1 MSCDGNTAAHA
12 ANLAASPQ
20 IAAALGGG
28 DPAAA
33 KEAILNIHELATTR
47 AERAI
52 GQRGQLAGLAKI
64 QARGADAAAAE
75 ATVVAFK
82 EIKAAGLAVPAHG
95 DAHARYGVA
104 LPKLAT
110 QYGWQAVQQTV
121 DAVRGRQSLPA
132 IAQEV
137 LAGAQTTR
145 RMTSIVEAGG
155 KNHYRCGECGQ
166 YRKPTDHTC
175 PMTANAQALGGKL
188 TRRLGVPGSA
198 YPAGALDALIATAR
212 KGDVIMRHGLTGE
225 EVRVSLDSLP
235 SALAGGFVPD
245 SWRQE
250 RSLNLAQMSNGRV
263 VPVLDA
269 TDLSVLPR
277 QRTALGLMAAAY
289 GTTIPAG
296 ATVGGPA
303 GVPVQRM
310 QQVQQAATTSVRG
323 GQVYDTGHF
332 IGSEFRK
339 SGSYGA
345 SIRVGNMTY
354 AVGQRSK
361 DPAHFGSARDVSG
374 ATQKTDDTNGKEP
387 LPKGGS
393 VAVGRT
399 LMAAVGA
406 LYDGEVVET
415 ADGQIQI
422 YTRDRRSL
430 MAVYDPKT
438 NTAGDTAGSTNMSAE
453 QMAAVM
459 AWRALH
465 PQNGFDVALAADLA
479 ALNNGTGNAWR
490 ASDAMYIAAKNG
502 VFANGG
508 QVSFGGQ
515 VGTQKC
521 PTCGRFAG
529 DAHACPGPAQQPA
542 PAQPRTGG
550 VVVED
555 LPADLRPVGQPAI
568 ATPFE
573 AVMQRPRLAGLVSD
587 AESASPLELS
597 DEDRAAVRA
606 LAASLMQNT
615 SLAPGARDAA
625 ERVLAG
631 EQDSDRFARQLIIA
645 ARALQARQRRRNAAT
660 ADESN
665 TERAPS
671 ISLRPGAVFAP
682 QANAVVAGAQGDYI
696 VAVANHGLGAPED
709 GTVLDGAATAV
720 LSGTGAPVDLAD
732 AANLWIAVRSGT
744 ANDPAITEAQAAAG
758 FARELAA
765 HGGAQ
770 QCPDCGQ
777 YMSLKSPHN
786 CPNKAA
792 AAAPVLVPV
801 AAPFDQEALRATI
814 AEAVVA
820 MPPVTVSPQVTVEAP
835 QVIVENKIDT
845 DALAAALG
853 GAVQQALSAA
863 QPAAPGGV
871 VQLDEEKL
879 AAALRAGLPQ
889 QMTGTAQFDAEALAN
904 AIKAGMPQNVT
915 AQFDA
920 EALAAALQK
929 GMAGQQAPQVTVQL
943 DTAALAEALKSM
955 PAPVMDTSAF
965 TAALQATLASVANG
979 NVGAVAPIATPASSD
994 GQPIAVAAPDPAV
1007 AQAMVQMAQAA
1018 ARMSEVAERLTQGG
1032 QAAAPPAPTAG
1043 NADRAQDAPVVR
1055 APRTGLIR
1063 PEGMP
1068 LTAQE
1073 HILSPVTLPAPDPYL
1088 MDVDATVG
1096 GQRSE
1101 PLSEYIPD
1109 LDPNYEIGET
1119 NERILRAMSAAI
1131 QAGQKGDTKRSFW
1144 SRAFGL
1150 YGPAGTGKNTLA
1162 RQLAASIQ
1170 TVDKAG
1176 NVSQG
1181 LNYTEYNVLPDSTL
1195 EDAIGTVVLE
1205 PDGNGGTRSRVKL
1218 GKIGLAAAMGS
1229 VICINEIARNE
1240 KLATALQS
1248 ILEDGEIIIGSPEA
1262 GMTRIPVHPATI
1274 TCMTWNPGNE
1284 GDPDRPAAAPLSRI
1298 MPFELPKATAKE
1310 RAARV
1315 GGFLKQFQPAD
1326 AAPAATDAQRDAER
1340 EQMRQTILRKS
1351 YNIPQEINISD
1362 PELEAAVNF
1371 VQDIESLA
1379 GSGAMDRQIGL
1390 NSRTPTRPGD
1400 RQLRNYIVLGKTVG
1414 WKEAANT
1421 FRICCDQNDQ
1431 FDEQWRLIMERFE
1444 AHFGSDGNA
1453 PSRRAA
1459 RSNP

>member
-12 ANLAASPQ
+12 SNLAASPQ

-33 KEAILNIHELATTR
+33 KEAILHIHELATTR
-47 AERAI
+47 AERSLRD
-52 GQRGQLAGLAKI
+52 RGTPTGLAKI

-75 ATVVAFK
+75 ATVAAFQ
-82 EIKAAGLAVPAHG
+82 EITASGLNVPAHG
-95 DAHARYGVA
+95 DAHPRYGVP

-121 DAVRGRQSLPA
+121 EAVRGRQTLPA

-155 KNHYRCGECGQ
+155 KNHYRCGECGR
-166 YRKPTDHTC
+166 YRSPTDHTC
-175 PMTANAQALGGKL
+175 PMTANARALGRKL

-198 YPAGALDALIATAR
+198 YPAGALDALIAQAR
-212 KGDVIMRHGLTGE
+212 QGDIVMRHGLTGE
-225 EVRVSLDSLP
+225 IVSVSLDSLP

-245 SWRQE
+245 TWRRE
-250 RSLNLAQMSNGRV
+250 RSLALAQMSNGRV

-269 TDLSVLPR
+269 QNLSVLPR
-277 QRTALGLMAAAY
+277 QQTALGMIAAAY
-289 GTTIPAG
+289 GSTIPTG
-296 ATVGGPA
+296 AIVGGPV
-303 GVPVQRM
+303 GVPVQRV
-310 QQVQQAATTSVRG
+310 QQVQQTATTSVAG

-339 SGSYGA
+339 SGSNGTA
-345 SIRVGNMTY
+345 IRVGTMTY

-361 DPAHFGSARDVSG
+361 DPAHFGSARDLSG
-374 ATQKTDDTNGKEP
+374 NTAKTDEQAGKEP

-399 LMAAVGA
+399 LMAAVGI
-406 LYDGEVVET
+406 LHDGEVVET

-422 YTRDRRSL
+422 YTRERRSL
-430 MAVYDPKT
+430 LAVYDPKT

-459 AWRALH
+459 AYRALH
-465 PQNGFDVALAADLA
+465 PQNGFDVALAADLT
-479 ALNNGTGNAWR
+479 ALNSGTGNAWR

-529 DAHACPGPAQQPA
+529 DAHACPGSAQLSS
-542 PAQPRTGG
+542 PAQPRGG

-597 DEDRAAVRA
+597 DEDRAAVHA
-606 LAASLMQNT
+606 LAASLVQDT

-625 ERVLAG
+625 ERVLAD

-671 ISLRPGAVFAP
+671 ISLRPDAVFAP

-696 VAVANHGLGAPED
+696 VAVANHGLAAPQD

-720 LSGTGAPVDLAD
+720 LSGTGAPTDLAD

-758 FARELAA
+758 FARELVA

-777 YMSLKSPHN
+777 YMSLKTPHN
-786 CPNKAA
+786 CPNKVA

-801 AAPFDQEALRATI
+801 VAPFDQEALRTTI
-814 AEAVVA
+814 AEAMVA
-820 MPPVTVSPQVTVEAP
+820 MPPVMLSPHVTVEAP
-835 QVIVENKIDT
+835 QVTVENKIDT
-845 DALAAALG
+845 DALATALG
-853 GAVQQALSAA
+853 NAVQQALSGA
-863 QPAAPGGV
+863 QPAAPGGM

-879 AAALRAGLPQ
+879 AAALRTGLPQ

-929 GMAGQQAPQVTVQL
+929 GIASQQAPQVTVQL

-979 NVGAVAPIATPASSD
+979 NVGAVAPVAQPVSTD
-994 GQPIAVAAPDPAV
+994 GQPIAVAAQDPAV

-1018 ARMSEVAERLTQGG
+1018 ARMSEVAERLAQGTP
-1032 QAAAPPAPTAG
+1032 AAAPTAPATGSADTAQ
-1043 NADRAQDAPVVR
+1043 AAPAAR

-1063 PEGMP
+1063 PEGLP

-1088 MDVDATVG
+1088 MDVDVAVG
-1096 GQRSE
+1096 GQRTE
-1101 PLSEYIPD
+1101 PLAEYVPD

-1131 QAGQKGDTKRSFW
+1131 QAGQKGDAKRSFW

-1170 TVDKAG
+1170 TADKDG

-1340 EQMRQTILRKS
+1340 EQLRQTILRKE
-1351 YNIPQEINISD
+1351 YKVPQDIQVSD

-1414 WKEAANT
+1414 WKEAANQ

-1444 AHFGSDGNA
+1444 AHFGADGNA

>member
-12 ANLAASPQ
+12 GNLAASPQ

-33 KEAILNIHELATTR
+33 KEAILHIHELATTR

-52 GQRGQLAGLAKI
+52 GQRGPSTGLAKV
-64 QARGADAAAAE
+64 QARGSDAAAAE
-75 ATVVAFK
+75 ATVAAFG

-95 DAHARYGVA
+95 DAHPRYGVA

-121 DAVRGRQSLPA
+121 EAVRARQSLPA

-145 RMTSIVEAGG
+145 RMTSTVEAGG
-155 KNHYRCGECGQ
+155 KNHYRCGECGR
-166 YRKPTDHTC
+166 YRNPSDHTC
-175 PMTANAQALGGKL
+175 PMTATAQALGGKL
-188 TRRLGVPGSA
+188 ARRLGVPGSA
-198 YPAGALDALIATAR
+198 YPPGALDALIAAAR

-225 EVRVSLDSLP
+225 EARVSLDSLP

-250 RSLNLAQMSNGRV
+250 RSLALAQMSNGRV

-310 QQVQQAATTSVRG
+310 QQVQQAATTSVAG

-339 SGSYGA
+339 SGSYGTA
-345 SIRVGNMTY
+345 IKVGNMTY

-361 DPAHFGSARDVSG
+361 DPRHFGSARDSSG
-374 ATQKTDDTNGKEP
+374 TTQKTDDQTGKEP

-399 LMAAVGA
+399 LMAAVGT
-406 LYDGEVVET
+406 LHDGEVVET
-415 ADGQIQI
+415 ADGQIQV
-422 YTRDRRSL
+422 YSRDRRSL
-430 MAVYDPKT
+430 LAVYDPKT

-453 QMAAVM
+453 QMAAVL
-459 AWRALH
+459 AYRALH
-465 PQNGFDVALAADLA
+465 PQNGFDVALAADLT
-479 ALNNGTGNAWR
+479 ALNNGSGNAWR

-508 QVSFGGQ
+508 QVLFGGQ

-529 DAHACPGPAQQPA
+529 DAHACPGAAQQA
-542 PAQPRTGG
+542 VPAQPRG
-550 VVVED
+550 VVVEN
-555 LPADLRPVGQPAI
+555 LPGDLRPVGQMAI
-568 ATPFE
+568 ALPFE
-573 AVMQRPRLAGLVSD
+573 AVMQRPTLAGLATD
-587 AESASPLELS
+587 AERVSPLELS
-597 DEDRAAVRA
+597 DDDRAAVRA
-606 LAASLMQNT
+606 LAATLVQDT
-615 SLAPGARDAA
+615 SLASGTRDAA

-645 ARALQARQRRRNAAT
+645 ARALQTRQRRREGAT
-660 ADESN
+660 IDESN
-665 TERAPS
+665 GSAQPR
-671 ISLRPGAVFAP
+671 ISLRPDAVFAS
-682 QANAVVAGAQGDYI
+682 QANAVVAGAQGDDVI
-696 VAVANHGLGAPED
+696 AVANHGLAAPED
-709 GTVLDGAATAV
+709 STVLDGAATAV

-732 AANLWIAVRSGT
+732 TANLWIAVRSGT
-744 ANDPAITEAQAAAG
+744 ANDPAITEAQAAAA

-770 QCPDCGQ
+770 KCPDCGQ
-777 YMSLKSPHN
+777 YMSLKTPHN
-786 CPNKAA
+786 CSNRAA
-792 AAAPVLVPV
+792 AATPVMVPV
-801 AAPFDQEALRATI
+801 AASFDQEALRTTI

-820 MPPVTVSPQVTVEAP
+820 MAPLTVSPQITVEAP
-835 QVIVENKIDT
+835 QVTVENKIDT
-845 DALAAALG
+845 DALATALG
-853 GAVQQALSAA
+853 NAIATALSGA
-863 QPAAPGGV
+863 QPAAQGGV

-920 EALAAALQK
+920 EALAGALQK
-929 GMAGQQAPQVTVQL
+929 GMASQQAPQVTVQL
-943 DTAALAEALKSM
+943 DTEALAEALKSM

-979 NVGAVAPIATPASSD
+979 NLGAVAPIAAPVSSD
-994 GQPIAVAAPDPAV
+994 GQPIAVAAQDPAV

-1018 ARMSEVAERLTQGG
+1018 ARMSDLAERLAQGG
-1032 QAAAPPAPTAG
+1032 PAAAPNAASADTAQVAPIE
-1043 NADRAQDAPVVR
+1043 RK
-1055 APRTGLIR
+1055 PRTGLIR
-1063 PEGMP
+1063 PEGLP

-1088 MDVDATVG
+1088 MDVDSAVG
-1096 GQRSE
+1096 GQRAE
-1101 PLSEYIPD
+1101 PLAEYIPE
-1109 LDPNYEIGET
+1109 LDQNYEIGET
-1119 NERILRAMSAAI
+1119 NERILRSISAAI
-1131 QAGQKGDTKRSFW
+1131 QAGQRGDTKRSFW

-1162 RQLAASIQ
+1162 RQLAASVQ
-1170 TVDKAG
+1170 TVDKDG

-1262 GMTRIPVHPATI
+1262 GMTRIPVHPASI

-1310 RAARV
+1310 RGARV

-1326 AAPAATDAQRDAER
+1326 AAPAATDAQRDVER
-1340 EQMRQTILRKS
+1340 EQVRQTILRKE
-1351 YNIPQEINISD
+1351 YKIPPEINISD
-1362 PELEAAVNF
+1362 HELEAAVNF

-1400 RQLRNYIVLGKTVG
+1400 RQLRNYIVLGKSVG
-1414 WKEAANT
+1414 WKEAAQQ

-1444 AHFGSDGNA
+1444 AHFGTDGNA

-1459 RSNP
+1459 RAA